1 MAISTTV
8 SFNLS
13 FWSVQVTDGSWRI
26 TYQRLNQAVLQLQQ
40 LQQMQ
45 FNCLSELTPLL
56 ITRYVAI
63 ELPNAFFS
71 IPVNKVHQKLQLVRP
86 MIHLCCP
93 ISGLYQLSSL
103 CHNLVCKDLGH
114 FSSYKIITWMHSVGD
129 IRLIGPSEQEAAT
142 TLDLLVI
149 YLRAGGQEIYP
160 TKIKVLSSSAKQLE
174 TQWYGAWQRISC
186 CMAPPTTNQDAQS
199 LVGRFGFG
207 DNIFFIWVY
216 YSSPFTE

>member
-1 MAISTTV
+1 
-8 SFNLS
+8 
-13 FWSVQVTDGSWRI
+13 
-26 TYQRLNQAVLQLQQ
+26 
-40 LQQMQ
+40 MQ

-71 IPVNKVHQKLQLVRP
+71 IPVNKVHQKLFEAARP
-86 MIHLCCP
+86 MILLCCP

-114 FSSYKIITWMHSVGD
+114 FSSYKIITRMHSVGD

-149 YLRAGGQEIYP
+149 YLRAGG
-160 TKIKVLSSSAKQLE
+160 
-174 TQWYGAWQRISC
+174 
-186 CMAPPTTNQDAQS
+186 
-199 LVGRFGFG
+199 
-207 DNIFFIWVY
+207 
-216 YSSPFTE
+216 